1 MTGPRLSI
9 IPARACTDPAL
20 KPRDLQVL
28 CVLGRHTDDLGWCR
42 RSQVRMADEI
52 GCARS
57 TVFESVERL
66 VAAGYLHKADT
77 LAALAQQLGLDAQ
90 TLSKTVARYNRD
102 AAQGVDREFAKG
114 GNSYNRA
121 MGDPGHQPDA
131 CNAPLLSAPFYAIK
145 LYTGDLG
152 TSRGL
157 VTTADAQVVNTE
169 GHPIPGLYAVGN
181 DMDSLM
187 AGTYPGPGITLGP
200 GLTFGYLAACHLA
213 QHSPH

>member
-1 MTGPRLSI
+1 MPPVFTLRRPGDEALWLGLAR
-9 IPARACTDPAL
+9 PAPVNNDA
-20 KPRDLQVL
+20 
-28 CVLGRHTDDLGWCR
+28 
-42 RSQVRMADEI
+42 
-52 GCARS
+52 
-57 TVFESVERL
+57 L

-90 TLSKTVARYNRD
+90 TLSETVARYNRD

-157 VTTADAQVVNTE
+157 VTTADAQVVNTQ
-169 GHPIPGLYAVGN
+169 GNPIRGAVRGGKRHGFADGRHLSGPRHHPRPRADVWL
-181 DMDSLM
+181 SRRLPS
-187 AGTYPGPGITLGP
+187 GTTLHP
-200 GLTFGYLAACHLA
+200 LIRKT
-213 QHSPH
+213 S

>member
-1 MTGPRLSI
+1 
-9 IPARACTDPAL
+9 
-20 KPRDLQVL
+20 
-28 CVLGRHTDDLGWCR
+28 
-42 RSQVRMADEI
+42 
-52 GCARS
+52 
-57 TVFESVERL
+57 
-66 VAAGYLHKADT
+66 
-77 LAALAQQLGLDAQ
+77 
-90 TLSKTVARYNRD
+90 
-102 AAQGVDREFAKG
+102 
-114 GNSYNRA
+114 

-157 VTTADAQVVNTE
+157 ITTADAQVVNTQ
-169 GHPIPGLYAVGN
+169 GNPIPGLYAVGN

-213 QHSPH
+213 QHSTH

>member
-1 MTGPRLSI
+1 
-9 IPARACTDPAL
+9 
-20 KPRDLQVL
+20 
-28 CVLGRHTDDLGWCR
+28 
-42 RSQVRMADEI
+42 
-52 GCARS
+52 
-57 TVFESVERL
+57 
-66 VAAGYLHKADT
+66 
-77 LAALAQQLGLDAQ
+77 
-90 TLSKTVARYNRD
+90 
-102 AAQGVDREFAKG
+102 
-114 GNSYNRA
+114 

-213 QHSPH
+213 QQSTH